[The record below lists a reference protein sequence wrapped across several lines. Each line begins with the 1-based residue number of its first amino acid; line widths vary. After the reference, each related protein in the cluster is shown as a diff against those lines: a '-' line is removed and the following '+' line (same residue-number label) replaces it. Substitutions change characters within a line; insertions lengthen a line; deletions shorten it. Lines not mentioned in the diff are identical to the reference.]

1 MQVRFVSEA
10 VIAPHKSKV
19 GNAFEAGIPVALTEC
34 PVVADSGGSQFSPK
48 AANGSMDVRRR
59 SVMRD
64 LSSKAALEAKKPAEA
79 GWVEGCR

>member
-1 MQVRFVSEA
+1 M
-10 VIAPHKSKV
+10 
-19 GNAFEAGIPVALTEC
+19 
-34 PVVADSGGSQFSPK
+34 ADSGGSQFSPK